1 MSEPPSCQNDP
12 SNDGHETASP
22 TDVTLDVREL
32 TPLVNDLAVAM
43 LDAAGRVAAW
53 NDDANA
59 VLGYDETAAL
69 GTHYR
74 AFFPDEARAANRPD
88 ALLER
93 ARTEGRAEN
102 EGWRVRA
109 DEERI
114 WVREVIA
121 PIWSDGGNED
131 EDGDEGGTRGP
142 DDGDDARLG
151 TPRDGAALCGYG
163 WFLHDRTEAHDRERE
178 RREEAAFLESI
189 FEAQPDVLYAFDDSG
204 GYIDWNDRVPEVTG
218 YDESELTEMDPLE
231 FVPPEHRDRVA
242 DAIRRILEEDEYV
255 TVEADLLTK
264 SGERIPYEFNSARI
278 TDDEGEVVGFT
289 GVGRDISDRKARER
303 ELREEK
309 ALTESIF
316 EAQPDA
322 LYAFDEERTLIQW
335 NDEFRQ
341 ISGYDPEEIV
351 DMGPLEFIA
360 PEDREAIGNA
370 IRRILAEGARITA
383 EGRFLTSDG
392 ERIPYEFNSA
402 RITDDEGNVL
412 GFTGIGRDV
421 SDRKERERELERLER
436 LNAVVRTVDETM
448 VAAETREEIERAIV
462 EAFADSEMYR
472 FAVIGRFDAGAAS
485 GRRQWE
491 PRTWAGRDA
500 DEIDGV
506 IGSYVD
512 PPAAAAGRS
521 DASLEADAVRR
532 YRSLRESEF
541 EPWRR
546 DAVDHDYGAVAVV
559 PIVAGGRSFGVL
571 VVAAAEATAF
581 APRER
586 EVLQEFGGTIGHAVN
601 AMTVRRLLYRDTAVE
616 LEFESTDRGDA
627 CIDLSARADCLLSVD
642 HVLPLTDDAYV
653 HYVTVAGIG
662 PDRFRDLAA
671 ERADIEGLRRI
682 DVQGDES
689 RWELTIRNA
698 TFVELLAGYGARL
711 RSNVVDRG
719 RATVTVEASPDTAV
733 RELVDTI
740 QATYPD
746 TTLVSKRTVE
756 DSVETPGDFRNRVES
771 ALTDKQRTALEA
783 AYYGG
788 YFEWPTRNSDATAI
802 ADRLGIARQTFH
814 QHLRVAQA
822 KLLEHY
828 FETAL

>member
-1 MSEPPSCQNDP
+1 MAEPPSCQNGR
-12 SNDGHETASP
+12 SNDGDETASP
-22 TDVTLDVREL
+22 TDVTLDARDL
-32 TPLVNDLAVAM
+32 TALVSGHAVAM

-59 VLGYDETAAL
+59 VLGYDEAEIV
-69 GTHYR
+69 GTSYR
-74 AFFPDEARAANRPD
+74 AFFPEEARAADRPD
-88 ALLER
+88 ALLKR
-93 ARTEGRAEN
+93 ARIEGRAED
-102 EGWRVRA
+102 EGWRVCSDGNRC
-109 DEERI
+109 

-121 PIWSDGGNED
+121 PIWTAGGDSDGTD
-131 EDGDEGGTRGP
+131 HRIGDAADAVP
-142 DDGDDARLG
+142 DADVQ
-151 TPRDGAALCGYG
+151 GYG
-163 WFLHDRTEAHDRERE
+163 WFLHDRTEEHERELE
-178 RREEAAFLESI
+178 RREEAAFLESV
-189 FEAQPDVLYAFDDSG
+189 FAAQPDILYAFDDDG
-204 GYIDWNDRVPEVTG
+204 NYIDWNDRVPEVTG
-218 YDESELTEMDPLE
+218 YDDSELTELDPLE
-231 FVPPEHRDRVA
+231 FIAPEHRDRIA
-242 DAIRRILEEDEYV
+242 DSIQRILEEDEQV

-264 SGERIPYEFNSARI
+264 DGERIPYEFNSAQI
-278 TDDEGEVVGFT
+278 TEDEGTVVGFT
-289 GVGRDISDRKARER
+289 GVGRDISDRNARER
-303 ELREEK
+303 ELHEEK

-316 EAQPDA
+316 EAQPDL
-322 LYAFDEERTLIQW
+322 LYAYDTDRNLIQW
-335 NDEFRQ
+335 NDQLRR
-341 ISGYDPEEIV
+341 ITGYDPDDLEG
-351 DMGPLEFIA
+351 MSPLEFIA
-360 PEDREAIGNA
+360 PEDREAIGDA
-370 IRRILAEGARITA
+370 VRRILTEGARITA
-383 EGRFLTSDG
+383 EGRLLTSEG
-392 ERIPYEFNSA
+392 KRLPYEFNSA

-421 SDRKERERELERLER
+421 SDRKARERELERLER
-436 LNAVVRTVDETM
+436 LNVVVRTVDETM

-462 EAFADSEMYR
+462 DAFADADTYR
-472 FAVIGRFDAGAAS
+472 FAVVGRFDAAATAE
-485 GRRQWE
+485 RRQWE

-512 PPAAAAGRS
+512 PPAAAADRS
-521 DASLEADAVRR
+521 DASSLEADAVRR

-546 DAVDHDYGAVAVV
+546 DAREHEYGAVAVV

-571 VVAAAEATAF
+571 VVAAEEATAF
-581 APRER
+581 ADRER

-627 CIDLSARADCLLSVD
+627 CIDLGARANCLLAVD
-642 HVLPLTDDAYV
+642 HVLPLTDGAYV
-653 HYVTVAGIG
+653 QYVTVAGIG

-671 ERADIEGLRRI
+671 EQPGIEELRNI

-689 RWELTIRNA
+689 RWELTIRDS
-698 TFVELLAGYGARL
+698 TFVDLLASYGARL
-711 RSNVVDRG
+711 RSKVVDRG
-719 RATVTVEASPDTAV
+719 RATVTVEASPDAAV

-740 QATYPD
+740 RAAYPD

-756 DSVETPGDFRNRVES
+756 GSVETPGDFRNRVES

-822 KLLEHY
+822 KLLEYY
-828 FETAL
+828 FETSL